1 MAKLNCLPLG
11 LVLVATAQA
20 DVERLE
26 INGQRRSGY
35 LVAEQQG
42 ASWLAL
48 TIQQTPQTVTVISAE
63 KLQDF
68 ALNDL
73 QSALEYSA
81 TVNVEQVETE
91 RTALS
96 SRGFELTNR
105 QIDGLGLNHDYG
117 TTTGRIDT
125 ALFERIELVHGANGV
140 MTGVGSP
147 AATVNMVRKKPTST
161 AQTNMTTQVGSWQS
175 QRIEADIS
183 RVLTDSLRARTVMVM
198 EQRQSYL
205 DRYANRS
212 KLGYVVM
219 DYAPNSSN
227 LVTIG
232 HSIQRSDSDSP
243 LWGALTLYY
252 GDGTPT
258 QLPRNTNMA
267 TDWSYWDTL
276 NRSSFIVIDSQFNP
290 QWSARIAY
298 QHSTTDEQ
306 SQLFYTYVADAD
318 RGLDPITGLG
328 LVGYAS
334 DYDYNDQHDALDIV
348 VKGRYQ
354 AFAKQHQVAFG
365 VSYAR
370 LDYRDR
376 SLYDFSTGLGFPS
389 LPAVTAWQGDSPRPN
404 LIEGLAGSDIDTDQR
419 AVFGQSRLQLTD
431 KGYLLIGGRLNHFTA
446 TGNGYGVVHQRDE
459 QRFIPYFG
467 ATYKLTENSTVYGS
481 YTETFKAQN
490 LRDRS
495 LQLLPALTGE
505 SAEVGIKSALF
516 DDNALLSVAYF
527 QITQRHLGVSDG
539 TVINPLTEA
548 PEPVYRAVD
557 GITSRGIEVEL
568 SGQLSAALHGSIAAT
583 SFTIRGDEM
592 VANYTPKNLFR
603 GTLSYQFSQLPELKV
618 GINLLWQDRISRFQ
632 GVVGS
637 PYSNAGEAIISQQG
651 GYSRV
656 NVMASY
662 QLNQQLSISL
672 NANNL
677 FDTTYLNSLLWSQAY
692 YGAPRNLSASLRL
705 QF

>member
-11 LVLVATAQA
+11 LVLVASAQA

-35 LVAEQQG
+35 LVTEQQA
-42 ASWLAL
+42 ASQLAL
-48 TIQQTPQTVTVISAE
+48 TIQETPQMVTVISAQ
-63 KLQDF
+63 KLEDF
-68 ALNDL
+68 ALTDL
-73 QSALEYSA
+73 QSALHYSA

-117 TTTGRIDT
+117 TSTGRIDT

-161 AQTNMTTQVGSWQS
+161 AHTRITTQVGSWQS

-183 RVLTDSLRARTVMVM
+183 RALSDSLRARTVMVVD
-198 EQRQSYL
+198 QRQSYL

-212 KLGYVVM
+212 KLGYLVV

-227 LVTIG
+227 LVTVG

-258 QLPRNTNMA
+258 QLPRSSNMA
-267 TDWSYWDTL
+267 TDWSYWNTL
-276 NRSSFIVIDSQFNP
+276 NRSSFIVLDSQFNP
-290 QWSARIAY
+290 KWSARLAY

-306 SQLFYTYVADAD
+306 SELFYTYVADAD
-318 RGLDPITGLG
+318 RGVDPVTGLG

-334 DYDYNDQHDALDIV
+334 DYDYYDQHDALDIV
-348 VKGRYQ
+348 VTGG
-354 AFAKQHQVAFG
+354 FGKQHELAFG
-365 VSYAR
+365 ASFAR
-370 LDYRDR
+370 LDYNDR
-376 SLYDFSTGLGFPS
+376 SLYDFSTGFGFPS
-389 LPAVTAWQGDSPRPN
+389 LPAITAWQGDSPRPI
-404 LIEGLAGSDIDTDQR
+404 LTEGLAGSDIDTDQR
-419 AVFGQSRLQLTD
+419 ALFGQTRLKLTD

-467 ATYKLTENSTVYGS
+467 ATYKLTENSTVYAS

-490 LRDRS
+490 LRDRNF
-495 LQLLPALTGE
+495 QLLPALTGE
-505 SAEVGIKSALF
+505 SAEVGLKSALF
-516 DDNALLSVAYF
+516 DDHALLSVAYF
-527 QITQRHLGVSDG
+527 QITQLHVGVSDG
-539 TVINPLTEA
+539 TVMNPVTAA

-557 GITSRGIEVEL
+557 GITSRGIEAEL
-568 SGQLSAALHGSIAAT
+568 SGQLTEALQGSVAVT

-603 GTLSYQFSQLPELKV
+603 GTLSYQFSQLPELKI

-632 GVVGS
+632 GIVG
-637 PYSNAGEAIISQQG
+637 PHYSNAGEAIISQQG

-662 QLNQQLSISL
+662 QLNQQLSISV

-677 FDTTYLNSLLWSQAY
+677 FDKTYLNSLLWSQAY
-692 YGAPRNLSASLRL
+692 YGAPRNLSASLRF